1 MIQFFR
7 HIRQRLLGKNQ
18 FSKYLLYAFGE
29 IILVVIG
36 ILLALQINTWNL
48 KKIDKSKEA
57 NYLSEINENL
67 ASDLRAIDS
76 ILKFNK
82 AKQDAITSVI
92 QNLGQ
97 PSSLNQAQILGPNL
111 NILGQYDIFYPND
124 LGFQN
129 LISAESIGLIT
140 DNELRKRILDY
151 YNFDFKS
158 GTQERIETVTRNF
171 VDYLIPIMTTQ
182 ERVQQMYQVT
192 VDIPK
197 NEDVDVVN
205 DQKMLSIL
213 DLMNVVMQFQNDI
226 LLDNKEK
233 IQRLRAK
240 ISNHLE
246 WWRVLKQRCH
256 EMPATEKKVNYD

>member
-1 MIQFFR
+1 MITLFKRIRKQFLD
-7 HIRQRLLGKNQ
+7 QKRLG
-18 FSKYLLYAFGE
+18 KYLLYALGE

-36 ILLALQINTWNL
+36 ILLALQINSWNL
-48 KKIDKSKEA
+48 KSIDKSKEA
-57 NYLSEINENL
+57 NYLSEINDNL
-67 ASDLRAIDS
+67 ATDLRVIDS
-76 ILKFNK
+76 ILNFNK
-82 AKQDAITSVI
+82 TKQEAITRVI

-129 LISAESIGLIT
+129 LISAESIGLIS
-140 DNELRKRILDY
+140 DNELRKGILDY

-182 ERVQQMYQVT
+182 ERIQQMYQVT

-197 NEDVDVVN
+197 NEDVDVAN

-226 LLDNKEK
+226 LQDNKEK
-233 IQRLRAK
+233 IHQLRSK
-240 ISNHLE
+240 INSYQN
-246 WWRVLKQRCH
+246 K
-256 EMPATEKKVNYD
+256 N

>member
-1 MIQFFR
+1 MITLFKRIRKQFLG
-7 HIRQRLLGKNQ
+7 QKRLG
-18 FSKYLLYAFGE
+18 KYLLYALGE

-48 KKIDKSKEA
+48 KKIDSSKETE
-57 NYLSEINENL
+57 YLSEINDNL
-67 ASDLRAIDS
+67 ASDLRVIDS
-76 ILKFNK
+76 ILNFNK
-82 AKQDAITSVI
+82 SKQEAITRVI

-111 NILGQYDIFYPND
+111 NILGQYDMFYPND

-129 LISAESIGLIT
+129 LISAESIGLIS
-140 DNELRKRILDY
+140 DNELRKGILDY

-182 ERVQQMYQVT
+182 ERIQQVYQVT

-226 LLDNKEK
+226 LQENKEK
-233 IQRLRAK
+233 INRLRLK
-240 ISNHLE
+240 IDAHL
-246 WWRVLKQRCH
+246 K
-256 EMPATEKKVNYD
+256 

>member
-1 MIQFFR
+1 MIALFKRIRKQFLGQNR
-7 HIRQRLLGKNQ
+7 LGK
-18 FSKYLLYAFGE
+18 YLVYALGE

-48 KKIDKSKEA
+48 KNIDKSKEV
-57 NYLSEINENL
+57 NYLAEIDDNL
-67 ASDLRAIDS
+67 ASDLGLIDS
-76 ILKFNK
+76 ILNFNK
-82 AKQDAITSVI
+82 AKQEAISTVI
-92 QNLGQ
+92 QTLGK
-97 PSSLNQAQILGPNL
+97 PSNLNQAQILGPNL

-129 LISAESIGLIT
+129 LISAESIGLIS
-140 DNELRKRILDY
+140 DNELRKGILDY

-182 ERVQQMYQVT
+182 ERIQQMYQVT

-233 IQRLRAK
+233 IHQLRSK
-240 ISNHLE
+240 INSYQN
-246 WWRVLKQRCH
+246 K
-256 EMPATEKKVNYD
+256 N